1 MTFTNGLTRAQEERL
16 AILMEELGEAQQAIG
31 KILRHGYDSYN
42 PLLEPDEDG
51 NPKTCNR
58 EDLEKELG
66 DVRFAI
72 ELLQI
77 EKDISRTDINA
88 RMWEKAEKI
97 KPYLHHQQERDNDV
111 R

>member
-16 AILMEELGEAQQAIG
+16 AILLEELGEAQQAIG
-31 KILRHGYDSYN
+31 KILRHGYDSCN
-42 PLLEPDEDG
+42 PLLEPEDG

-66 DVRFAI
+66 DVLFAI

-77 EKDISRTDINA
+77 EKDISRTDTNA

-97 KPYLHHQQERDNDV
+97 KPYLHHQR
-111 R
+111 RK

>member
-16 AILMEELGEAQQAIG
+16 AILLEELGEAQQAIG
-31 KILRHGYDSYN
+31 KILRHGYDSCN
-42 PLLEPDEDG
+42 PLLEPEDG

-77 EKDISRTDINA
+77 EKDISRTDTNA

-97 KPYLHHQQERDNDV
+97 KPYLHHQR
-111 R
+111 RK

>member
-1 MTFTNGLTRAQEERL
+1 MTMTFTNGLTRAQEERL
-16 AILMEELGEAQQAIG
+16 AILLEELGEAQQAIG
-31 KILRHGYDSYN
+31 KILRHGYDSCN
-42 PLLEPDEDG
+42 PLLEPEDG

-77 EKDISRTDINA
+77 EKDISRTDTNA

-97 KPYLHHQQERDNDV
+97 KPYLHHQR
-111 R
+111 RK